1 MMMIMIAPNMGL
13 AVNYFIVSYYP
24 NAPGG
29 QSPMIDTATIGYL
42 YSIKFNLY
50 SNPGYTFNGWNSKQD
65 GMGVPYSP
73 GMSIKV
79 SADLILYAQWRSI
92 LPERVKI
99 TYKANA
105 NDSQADMTDP
115 VNKGSSYALK
125 ANLYARSGYTFT
137 GWNTQA
143 SGSGSAF
150 NPGQVITANGDLTL
164 YAKWNLTAPESI
176 TILYR
181 ANAHDSQADVTDTVI
196 KGSAYA
202 LRANPFTR
210 YGYMFTGW
218 NTQSNGFGNAFKSEQ
233 LVTANDSNTL
243 YAQWK
248 VVVME
253 TVSITYKAN
262 ANDSQADVKD
272 TVTKGSS
279 FALRAN
285 PFTRSG
291 YVFTGWNTKP
301 NASGSTYKP
310 GQAFTT
316 NTYQILY
323 AMWKAAGS
331 AVKKKPK

>member
-1 MMMIMIAPNMGL
+1 MMIMIAPYMGL
-13 AVNYFIVSYYP
+13 AVNYFIVTYYP
-24 NAPGG
+24 NAPGS
-29 QSPMIDTATIGYL
+29 QSPMIDTAAIGYL

-50 SNPGYTFNGWNSKQD
+50 SNPGYTFNGWNSKPD

-79 SADLILYAQWRSI
+79 SADLIMYAQWRSI

-105 NDSQADMTDP
+105 KDSQANVTDL

-125 ANLYARSGYTFT
+125 ANLFARAGYTLA

-143 SGSGSAF
+143 SGSGSVF
-150 NPGQVITANGDLTL
+150 SPSQVITANGDLTL
-164 YAKWNLTAPESI
+164 YAKWDLTAPESV
-176 TILYR
+176 TISYR
-181 ANAHDSQADVTDTVI
+181 ANAHDCQADINDTVI

-210 YGYMFTGW
+210 YDYVFTGW
-218 NTQSNGFGNAFKSEQ
+218 NTQANGFGNALKPEQ
-233 LVTANDSNTL
+233 IVTANNSGTL

-248 VVVME
+248 VVVVE
-253 TVSITYKAN
+253 TVTITYKAN
-262 ANDSQADVKD
+262 ANDSQSDVKD

-291 YVFTGWNTKP
+291 FDFTGWNTKP
-301 NASGSTYKP
+301 DNTGNSFKP
-310 GQAFTT
+310 GQTFTP
-316 NTYQILY
+316 NAYQILY
-323 AMWKAAGS
+323 AQWKAADS
-331 AVKKKPK
+331 AVKDKPK

>member
-13 AVNYFIVSYYP
+13 SVNFFIITYYP
-24 NAPGG
+24 NAPGS
-29 QSPMIDTATIGYL
+29 QSPMIDTAAIGYL
-42 YSIKFNLY
+42 YNIKFNLY
-50 SNPGYTFNGWNSKQD
+50 SNPGYTFNGWNSKPN
-65 GMGVPYSP
+65 GMGVTYSP

-79 SADLILYAQWRSI
+79 SADLTMYAQWKSI
-92 LPERVKI
+92 LPERVRI

-105 NDSQADMTDP
+105 KDSQANVTDL

-125 ANLYARSGYTFT
+125 ANLFARAGYTLA

-143 SGSGSAF
+143 SGSGSVF
-150 NPGQVITANGDLTL
+150 SPSQVITANGDLTL
-164 YAKWNLTAPESI
+164 YAKWNLTAPECA
-176 TILYR
+176 TISYK
-181 ANAHDSQADVTDTVI
+181 ANANDSQADVTDTVI

-210 YGYMFTGW
+210 YGYVFTGW
-218 NTQSNGFGNAFKSEQ
+218 NTQANGFGNALKPEQ
-233 LVTANDSNTL
+233 VVNANSSSAL

-248 VVVME
+248 VVVVE
-253 TVSITYKAN
+253 TVTIAYKAN

-301 NASGSTYKP
+301 NDSGNTYKP

-316 NTYQILY
+316 NAYQILY
-323 AMWKAAGS
+323 AMWKPEGS
-331 AVKKKPK
+331 ADKKKP